1 MSVNRA
7 VNKNLGELKFK
18 MNILDG
24 ISEWSEWGE
33 CTGICGDQFSQT
45 RTRSCLY
52 PPMDGS
58 TIVTEQTQN
67 CDILSGTLIE
77 YLSKTALRQNK
88 FSEWSSVT
96 SVWHGDDD
104 IAVYTTEG
112 GSKPEP
118 NSPRD
123 PTLMFDD
130 DLTTYWHSATNGG
143 KVTVTFHEEIYFE
156 KLEIIKRP
164 GAFWWNR

>member
-1 MSVNRA
+1 M
-7 VNKNLGELKFK
+7 
-18 MNILDG
+18 
-24 ISEWSEWGE
+24 IS
-33 CTGICGDQFSQT
+33 I
-45 RTRSCLY
+45 
-52 PPMDGS
+52 
-58 TIVTEQTQN
+58 
-67 CDILSGTLIE
+67 
-77 YLSKTALRQNK
+77 
-88 FSEWSSVT
+88 
-96 SVWHGDDD
+96 WHGDDD

-143 KVTVTFHEEIYFE
+143 KVTVTFHEEISFE

-164 GAFWWNR
+164 GAFWWKR